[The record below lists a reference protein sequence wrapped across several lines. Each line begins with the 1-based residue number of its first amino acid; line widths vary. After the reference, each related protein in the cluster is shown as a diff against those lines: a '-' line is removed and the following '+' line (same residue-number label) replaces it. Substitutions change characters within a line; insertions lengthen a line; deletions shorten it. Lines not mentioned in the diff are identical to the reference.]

1 MSAQQQAERED
12 TAEGEDLGE
21 EEQEE
26 EYVDFGD
33 EQGDGGEDAGFDEEE
48 FESLQ
53 QRCADLQASTERES
67 LRANLLQAENDRLRA
82 EILALRDAGSA
93 ASVGG
98 SFYARVQ
105 EQMRPEV
112 RFRHRSSASGAAEA
126 STVPVPSTRSTDP
139 SEPAVTAGE
148 DGDEHFGSVGT

>member
-1 MSAQQQAERED
+1 MSAQQAERED

-21 EEQEE
+21 EEKEEE

-33 EQGDGGEDAGFDEEE
+33 EHRDDGEEAGFDEEE

-82 EILALRDAGSA
+82 EISALRDAGSA
-93 ASVGG
+93 ASAGG

-112 RFRHRSSASGAAEA
+112 RFRPRSSASGAAEA
-126 STVPVPSTRSTDP
+126 STEPVPSTRSTDP